1 MLIFPREGDQR
12 SRSRSQPSCSWEG
25 ACEGE
30 GPNFVSSNGALVSF
44 LILCNTSSSTDV
56 SRITIHFM
64 KNLRLL
70 AAESLSPLVV
80 GLFSSLSY
88 GTRASWLSRIFCFL
102 CILHLSFKN
111 PFLLFFHQ
119 QMWQTT
125 GGLFFNYKISAQV
138 FRKQESCCWSKGM
151 PLVKVASYFPV
162 RWSLY
167 LDKVKAPDWSS
178 LVQQEEEERIIYYE
192 SAGICSSIGIGV
204 RIEYIETDCLVA

>member
-1 MLIFPREGDQR
+1 
-12 SRSRSQPSCSWEG
+12 
-25 ACEGE
+25 
-30 GPNFVSSNGALVSF
+30 
-44 LILCNTSSSTDV
+44 
-56 SRITIHFM
+56 M

-167 LDKVKAPDWSS
+167 LEKVKAPDWSS
-178 LVQQEEEERIIYYE
+178 LVQQEEEERRIYYE

-204 RIEYIETDCLVA
+204 RIEYIETDCLVANGFLRR

>member
-102 CILHLSFKN
+102 CIFHLSFKN
-111 PFLLFFHQ
+111 PCCSFISKCGKLLV
-119 QMWQTT
+119 
-125 GGLFFNYKISAQV
+125 V
-138 FRKQESCCWSKGM
+138 FSSTIRSLLKSLESKSPAVG
-151 PLVKVASYFPV
+151 
-162 RWSLY
+162 
-167 LDKVKAPDWSS
+167 VKA
-178 LVQQEEEERIIYYE
+178 
-192 SAGICSSIGIGV
+192 
-204 RIEYIETDCLVA
+204 CL